1 MNTYANLLLWVVPA
15 FYLLIIIEVLY
26 GHYKKNQTYNLMDT
40 IASLSSG
47 TTNLLKDILGL
58 TVIIISYPFLLSKL
72 SSFEVEN
79 NFWVYLIAFICIDFS
94 SYWNHRL
101 NHKIKCN

>member
-15 FYLLIIIEVLY
+15 FYLLIIIEIAY
-26 GHYKKNQTYNLMDT
+26 GHYKKNQTYNLMYT

-58 TVIIISYPFLLSKL
+58 TLIIISYPFLLWGL
-72 SSFEVEN
+72 SSFKKLSKNRMLDGIE
-79 NFWVYLIAFICIDFS
+79 FKDSLGSYLK
-94 SYWNHRL
+94 NL
-101 NHKIKCN
+101 NSDQI